1 MSGVGCGI
9 WRRRRLFRYVI
20 RFLVTCLLVEANGG
34 SVQICCSD
42 GTVSTKVG
50 VGHYDYEQVMY
61 LCEIIH

>member
-1 MSGVGCGI
+1 VGFGEGAD
-9 WRRRRLFRYVI
+9 Y
-20 RFLVTCLLVEANGG
+20 

-50 VGHYDYEQVMY
+50 VGHYEQVMY